1 MKKIYRFLIVAVLLL
16 STLTSKAQN
25 DGITLTL
32 LPHLSYNNFY
42 NPGIPNESK
51 FVFGLGISNIGFS
64 VYNSSIKYN
73 NLFTFEN
80 KVPTILDANK
90 FINSLDEHDNFINT
104 NISFDIFRLGLKF
117 GKLFI
122 DVDWRFRYNGEIHY
136 SKDFLGFFVNG
147 NGHYLGYDNPANFSI
162 GTDIN
167 IYSEISAGFQYDIND
182 KLTIGIRPKLMSGI
196 ANISVNDDETYIY
209 TDEHTYEMVG
219 DFNINIKAATVL
231 DADIHR
237 ISELGDYFS
246 SSDFSTGDILNFKEN
261 LGWGIDLG
269 ASYTFNKHFGVALGV
284 YDLGFITWKNA
295 KEKHVHK
302 DKVVISDALINDF
315 DNLMNMNI
323 QVDDLYKHLLESVWE
338 DDSLYVGE
346 NYKTALKTRIML
358 QGYYELIPMARFT
371 AIAQM
376 YYVKEKLRPALTL
389 AYSGSFFKFLNFTT
403 SYTIS
408 KYSGNSLGAGISVK
422 LGPVSL
428 YTVTDNIM
436 IFSKLRAS
444 TVEMLTSYS
453 SANIRFGLVVSLS
466 R

>member
-1 MKKIYRFLIVAVLLL
+1 M
-16 STLTSKAQN
+16 
-25 DGITLTL
+25 
-32 LPHLSYNNFY
+32 P
-42 NPGIPNESK
+42 
-51 FVFGLGISNIGFS
+51 
-64 VYNSSIKYN
+64 
-73 NLFTFEN
+73 
-80 KVPTILDANK
+80 
-90 FINSLDEHDNFINT
+90 
-104 NISFDIFRLGLKF
+104 
-117 GKLFI
+117 
-122 DVDWRFRYNGEIHY
+122 
-136 SKDFLGFFVNG
+136 
-147 NGHYLGYDNPANFSI
+147 
-162 GTDIN
+162 
-167 IYSEISAGFQYDIND
+167 
-182 KLTIGIRPKLMSGI
+182 
-196 ANISVNDDETYIY
+196 
-209 TDEHTYEMVG
+209 
-219 DFNINIKAATVL
+219 
-231 DADIHR
+231 
-237 ISELGDYFS
+237 
-246 SSDFSTGDILNFKEN
+246 
-261 LGWGIDLG
+261 
-269 ASYTFNKHFGVALGV
+269 V